1 MAEGVLTFFLSL
13 GPPSLSAKA
22 KMDMAQI
29 KMGGGSSQFKF
40 AVLSKIVRHMRHRH
54 MEGEDMPLKLDEMLD
69 ETNQVL
75 SRLENPRE
83 VEGGSV

>member
-1 MAEGVLTFFLSL
+1 
-13 GPPSLSAKA
+13 
-22 KMDMAQI
+22 MDMAQI
-29 KMGGGSSQFKF
+29 KMGGGSSQYKF

-75 SRLENPRE
+75 KVVWFNKPSGKYTWAPLLGKPPIIFN
-83 VEGGSV
+83 VLQYT